1 MEKLKKRPPPR
12 PPVLRDPP
20 RLIKSRLRL
29 FLVFV
34 LFFAVTGSIYWFVRS
49 DHFAVTTIEVR
60 GQNRLA
66 ADRIIEST
74 GLRPGV
80 NIWQVDVTRLEE
92 HLLENRRIRSVFVQ
106 KYLPDSIVIQIT
118 EYGPLA
124 LVPFEEGFA
133 EIDENQT
140 VMSLRQTIGNID
152 LPIITGTSLQ
162 EPVPGELATGQ
173 SLAAA
178 LACAMIARDHGFLE
192 TVEIHADESEGLTLV
207 TREGIRIMIGS
218 GEEFQKA
225 LDVVEPILVDI
236 RTNRTPVLY
245 IDMRAPDKPV
255 VKMK

>member
-1 MEKLKKRPPPR
+1 M
-12 PPVLRDPP
+12 
-20 RLIKSRLRL
+20 IKSKFR
-29 FLVFV
+29 FFVVFV

-49 DHFAVTTIEVR
+49 DHFSVTTIEVR
-60 GQNRLA
+60 GQGRLA
-66 ADRIIEST
+66 SDKIIEST
-74 GLRPGV
+74 GLMPGV
-80 NIWQVDVTRLEE
+80 NIWQVDVSRLEE

-106 KYLPDSIVIQIT
+106 KYLPDTIVIQIS

-124 LVPFEEGFA
+124 LVPFGKGFA

-152 LPIITGTSLQ
+152 LPIITGISLE
-162 EPVPGELATGQ
+162 EPVPGEFAAGQ
-173 SLAAA
+173 FMEVA
-178 LACAMIARDHGFLE
+178 LTCAMTARDHTFLGL
-192 TVEIHADESEGLTLV
+192 VEIHVDESGSLTLV
-207 TREGIRIMIGS
+207 TWEGIRIMIGS
-218 GEEFQKA
+218 GNGFQKI